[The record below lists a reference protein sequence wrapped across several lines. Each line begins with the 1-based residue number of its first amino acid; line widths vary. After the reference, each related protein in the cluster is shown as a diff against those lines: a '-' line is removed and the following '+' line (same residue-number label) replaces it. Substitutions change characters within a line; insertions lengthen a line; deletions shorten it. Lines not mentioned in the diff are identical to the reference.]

1 MLEGRLLHPGILAA
15 LASNGHGSR
24 ILIADGNYPFT
35 TGSPSTATKIFL
47 NLSPGI
53 PTVTQVLEAIASTV
67 PLEAADVMVPDD
79 GQSQPIFDEFTRCL
93 PTSVG
98 LQHHGRHAFYAL
110 ARGSD
115 TAIVI
120 ATGEQRCY
128 ANLLLTIGVV
138 QPGDKP

>member
-1 MLEGRLLHPGILAA
+1 MLEGKLLHPGILAA

-35 TGSPSTATKIFL
+35 TGSPATATKVFL

-53 PTVTQVLEAIASTV
+53 TTVTQVLDAIASTI

-79 GQSQPIFDEFTRCL
+79 GQHQPVFDEFSRLLPAGVALTR
-93 PTSVG
+93 
-98 LQHHGRHAFYAL
+98 HERHAFYAL
-110 ARGSD
+110 ARGPD
-115 TAIVI
+115 TCLVV

-138 QPGDKP
+138 QPGDP